1 MKNLLLIGGGH
12 SHVEVVRQFSRR
24 PVADVRITLVNPTT
38 HTPYSGML
46 PGLIA
51 GHYSY
56 RQCHIDLPALAGTA
70 GGRYVAAAING
81 LQADA
86 NLAFCDNGESLAY
99 DVASIDIGSTPATL
113 GIAGATRHGLKVK
126 PTDRF
131 LVQWDAVLARAQQGS
146 LPDGFRIVIVGGGA
160 AGVEVL
166 LAARHRLIGSGFTT
180 GQYAVVTDGD
190 DLLPGHCARTRRYF
204 RDVLNRRGVAM
215 HLGQAITKVTRD
227 AVVTASGEHIDA
239 DLVIWA
245 TGAAPA
251 GWPDACDLA
260 VDERGFIRV
269 GQTLQVI
276 DRPNLFASGD
286 IASMDCFTRPRSG
299 VYAVRQGPP
308 LAENLRRFLDGSPLL
323 KYHPQALALALISTG
338 DRYAVASRGWLFAR
352 GAWVWH
358 WKDWIDRRFM
368 KRYGVA

>member
-1 MKNLLLIGGGH
+1 MKELLLIGGGH
-12 SHVEVVRQFSRR
+12 SHVEVIRQFARR
-24 PVADVRITLVNPTT
+24 PAAGVQLTLVSPST

-51 GHYSY
+51 GHYSF
-56 RQCHIDLPALAGTA
+56 RQCHIDLPALALTA
-70 GGRYVAAAING
+70 GCRYVAAAVNG
-81 LQADA
+81 VNADA
-86 NLAFCDNGESLAY
+86 GLAFCDNGETLTY

-113 GIAGATRHGLKVK
+113 GIEGATRHGLKVK
-126 PTDRF
+126 PTEHF
-131 LVQWDAVLARAQQGS
+131 LGKWNAVLKRAS
-146 LPDGFRIVIVGGGA
+146 HETLPEGFRIVVAGGGA

-166 LAARHRLIGSGFTT
+166 LSVRHCLRRSGFSA
-180 GQYAVVTDGD
+180 GQYAIVTDGN
-190 DLLPGHCARTRRYF
+190 DLLPGHGARTRGYF
-204 RDVLNRRGVAM
+204 RRILNERAVAV
-215 HLGQAITKVTRD
+215 HLGQAVVSVTRD
-227 AVVTASGEHIDA
+227 AIVTASGQRIGA

-245 TGAAPA
+245 TGATPA

-269 GQTLQVI
+269 DQTLRVI
-276 DRPNLFASGD
+276 NRPNIFASGD
-286 IASMDCFTRPRSG
+286 VASMEGFPRPRSG

-308 LAENLRRFLDGSPLL
+308 LAENLRRFLEGRPLL
-323 KYHPQALALALISTG
+323 EYHPQPRALALISTG

-368 KRYGVA
+368 KRYGVV